1 MISGPLVVIGICGA
15 VCSLGMV
22 ISANTFYSKIGTYHP
37 IRYLHNE
44 KREETEPIPLKVF
57 KLCVYNFIIAISV
70 TGLMFVYTA
79 FPIGGES
86 LIGFTQGKALIIAAI
101 VMNFSIRVGSLSKW
115 TSNVI
120 FDRAISFGYSFV
132 LSIYFLSFFALSV
145 YLLEN
150 QFSTEEIIIPSLD
163 GSQIFVIV
171 GLVIFGPIL
180 STLVSEL
187 VLAMTGVDEDE
198 RDEFSRDELNIL

>member
-1 MISGPLVVIGICGA
+1 
-15 VCSLGMV
+15 
-22 ISANTFYSKIGTYHP
+22 
-37 IRYLHNE
+37 
-44 KREETEPIPLKVF
+44 
-57 KLCVYNFIIAISV
+57 
-70 TGLMFVYTA
+70 MFVYTA